1 MISIAKISIEHLL
14 LVASKT
20 VKNVI
25 VALIH
30 ALQTMILLADV
41 LLQELNVI
49 ILFLGVTT
57 HHLIANLQMVITTL
71 PLTIVASKI
80 VSAQLPLALPQ
91 LTQRQHHPH
100 HQILRQLKHQ
110 ILRQLKHQILHQLKH
125 LYMVAWILAT
135 EENTEIMMQML
146 SMMMVINALAQTM
159 VAEMM
164 GQEVLNIA
172 LQITI
177 QV

>member
-1 MISIAKISIEHLL
+1 
-14 LVASKT
+14 
-20 VKNVI
+20 
-25 VALIH
+25 
-30 ALQTMILLADV
+30 MILLGA
-41 LLQELNVI
+41 QSLNVTITI
-49 ILFLGVTT
+49 IPQIL
-57 HHLIANLQMVITTL
+57 
-71 PLTIVASKI
+71 VAWKI
-80 VSAQLPLALPQ
+80 VKVALHQLK
-91 LTQRQHHPH
+91 